1 VNGNSSEHEMTLCMA
16 WRSNGS
22 VHFASDSR
30 LTVARNSYTDVGIK
44 VSALPFTVLEP
55 APAETNT
62 PRRVALST
70 ELGMCLREAR

>member
-1 VNGNSSEHEMTLCMA
+1 MTLCMA

-44 VSALPFTVLEP
+44 VSCPCSRPEANPSTPACRCAGTSELAGWLPGPISEIL
-55 APAETNT
+55 N
-62 PRRVALST
+62 RVSVR
-70 ELGMCLREAR
+70 G